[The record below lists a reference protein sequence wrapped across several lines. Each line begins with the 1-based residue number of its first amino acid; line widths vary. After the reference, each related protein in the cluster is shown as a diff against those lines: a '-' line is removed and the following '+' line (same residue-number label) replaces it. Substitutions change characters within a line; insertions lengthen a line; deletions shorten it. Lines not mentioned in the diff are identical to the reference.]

1 MLKSLSQLRD
11 IARVLGVTA
20 EADTAVAGASIDSR
34 TLRPGDLFFA
44 LRGERDGH
52 QFVEQALAAG
62 AAAAV
67 VALSSGVRGP
77 QILAVDDPQASL
89 QRLGAE
95 ARRRWGKRVVCIT
108 GSAGKTTTKEMI
120 AAVLA
125 TRYSVCKSEGNL
137 NNHLGLPLS
146 LLRLEDA
153 HDVGVFE
160 LAMSHAGEIAELAG
174 WAKPDAGV
182 VTCVAP
188 VHLEYFESVEAIA
201 RAKYELIQALDP
213 TSGVAVLKS
222 DDPLVAKF
230 AFAGRTLTFGVEK
243 DAIFRAR
250 DLRQD
255 HGESF
260 EACGTRFNVHLPGR
274 HNVLNALAAL
284 AVGSLFE
291 VAPTNAAAAL
301 EAFRPAKMRG
311 ERLEW
316 NGAVIINDCYNSN
329 PQAALSMLE
338 WLRQAPASG
347 NRMAVLGEM
356 LELGPAGPDLH
367 RQVGATAAR
376 CAARLVGVRGLAKQL
391 VEGASAAGMAK
402 EDCRFVETPEEAA
415 DLAAAWLRPGDIAL
429 FKASRGVRLER
440 AIARL
445 TGKAV
450 A

>member
-1 MLKSLSQLRD
+1 MLKSLSHLR
-11 IARVLGVTA
+11 
-20 EADTAVAGASIDSR
+20 AVAGIFGATADLDAPVTGASIDSR
-34 TLRPGDLFFA
+34 TLQPGDLFFA

-52 QFVEQALAAG
+52 QFVGQALAAG
-62 AAAAV
+62 AVAAV
-67 VALSSGVRGP
+67 VAASSGMRGP
-77 QILAVDDPQASL
+77 KILAVEDPQAAL

-125 TRYSVCKSEGNL
+125 TRYKVCRSEGNL

-146 LLRLEDA
+146 LLRLEDT
-153 HDVGVFE
+153 DDLGVFE
-160 LAMSHAGEIAELAG
+160 LAMSHAGEIAELCR

-188 VHLEYFESVEAIA
+188 VHLEFFDSVEGIA

-213 TSGVAVLKS
+213 ATGVAVLNA
-222 DDPLVAKF
+222 DDPRVSKF
-230 AFAGRTLTFGVEK
+230 SFAGRTLTFGIEN
-243 DAIFRAR
+243 DASFRAR
-250 DLRQD
+250 DLRQG

-260 EACGTRFNVHLPGR
+260 EACGTPFSIHLPGR

-284 AVGSLFE
+284 AVASLFE
-291 VAPTNAAAAL
+291 ITPSVAAAAL

-338 WLRQAPASG
+338 WLRQAPTEG
-347 NRMAVLGEM
+347 MRLAVLGEM

-367 RQVGATAAR
+367 RQVGTVAAR

-391 VEGASAAGMAK
+391 VEGASAAGIAK
-402 EDCRFVETPEEAA
+402 DACRFVETPEEAA

-450 A
+450 G

>member
-1 MLKSLSQLRD
+1 MLKSLSNLRA
-11 IARVLGVTA
+11 IAGVLGATCEQDA
-20 EADTAVAGASIDSR
+20 AVAGASIDSR
-34 TLRPGDLFFA
+34 TIRPGELFFA

-52 QFVEQALAAG
+52 QFVDQALAAG

-67 VALSSGVRGP
+67 VAMASGRRGP
-77 QILAVDDPQASL
+77 RIIAVDEPQSAL
-89 QRLGAE
+89 QHLGAE

-125 TRYSVCKSEGNL
+125 TRHHVVKSEGNL

-146 LLRLEDA
+146 LLRLDDA

-160 LAMSHAGEIAELAG
+160 LAMSHAGEIAELAR
-174 WAKPDAGV
+174 WAKPDVGV

-188 VHLEYFESVEAIA
+188 VHLEYFASVTAIA
-201 RAKYELIQALDP
+201 AAKYELIQALD
-213 TSGVAVLKS
+213 SAVGVAVLNA
-222 DDPLVAKF
+222 DDPLVSKF
-230 AFAGRTLTFGVEK
+230 AFGGRTLTYGIEK
-243 DAIFRAR
+243 SASFEAR

-255 HGESF
+255 HRETF
-260 EACGTRFNVHLPGR
+260 EACGTRFAVHLPGR

-284 AVGSLFE
+284 AVASLFDIPP
-291 VAPTNAAAAL
+291 AAAAAAL

-338 WLRQAPASG
+338 WLRQAPAKG
-347 NRMAVLGEM
+347 NRLAVLGEM

-367 RQVGATAAR
+367 RQVGTAAAR
-376 CAARLVGVRGLAKQL
+376 CASRLVGVRGLAKQL
-391 VEGASAAGMAK
+391 VEGASAAGMAPAV
-402 EDCRFVETPEEAA
+402 CRFVETPDEAA
-415 DLAAAWLRPGDIAL
+415 DLVAAWLRPGDIAL

>member
-1 MLKSLSQLRD
+1 MLKSLSNLRA
-11 IARVLGVTA
+11 IAGSLGADCALDNAVT
-20 EADTAVAGASIDSR
+20 GASIDSR

-52 QFVEQALAAG
+52 QFVEQALAGG

-67 VALSSGVRGP
+67 VAASSGMRGP
-77 QILAVDDPQASL
+77 RVLAVEDPEAAL
-89 QRLGAE
+89 QRLGVE
-95 ARRRWGKRVVCIT
+95 ARRRWGKRIVCVT

-125 TRYSVCKSEGNL
+125 KRYSVAKSEGNL

-146 LLRLEDA
+146 LLSLEDS

-160 LAMSHAGEIAELAG
+160 LAMSHAGEIAQLAR

-188 VHLEYFESVEAIA
+188 VHLEFFDSVESIG

-213 TSGVAVLKS
+213 ASGVAILNA
-222 DDPLVAKF
+222 DDPHVSKF
-230 AFAGRTLTFGVEK
+230 AFAGRTFTYGVEK
-243 DAIFRAR
+243 EASFRAR

-260 EACGTRFNVHLPGR
+260 AACGTRFTIHLPGR
-274 HNVLNALAAL
+274 HNVLNALATI

-291 VAPTNAAAAL
+291 VSPAEAAAAL

-311 ERLEW
+311 ERMEW
-316 NGAVIINDCYNSN
+316 NGVTLINDCYNSN

-338 WLRQAPASG
+338 WLRQAPATGS
-347 NRMAVLGEM
+347 RLAVLGEM

-367 RQVGATAAR
+367 RNVGNAAAR
-376 CAARLVGVRGLAKQL
+376 CATRLIGVRGLARQI
-391 VEGASAAGMAK
+391 VDGASDAGMTK
-402 EDCRFVETPEEAA
+402 EACRFVETPEEAA
-415 DLAAAWLRPGDIAL
+415 DVVAAWIHPGDLLL